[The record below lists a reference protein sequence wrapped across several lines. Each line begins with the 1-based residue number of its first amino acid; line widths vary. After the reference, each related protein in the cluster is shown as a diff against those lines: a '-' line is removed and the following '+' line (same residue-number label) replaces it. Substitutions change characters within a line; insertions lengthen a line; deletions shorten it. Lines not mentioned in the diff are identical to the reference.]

1 MLDKIG
7 QAKKEVLEKIH
18 LSENELSKWKDFTG
32 KMNIVI
38 KDDILAQYDGYF
50 ELKELD
56 WDYYKKKYGNIYRM
70 DRLLKADGKEA
81 DEFKVAK
88 QADTLQTFYNLDEK
102 DVTVMLENLGYKL
115 PSNYLAK
122 NLEYYLQRTSHGSTL
137 SRVVHAQLANMI
149 NDKKLSWELYLDAL
163 TSDYSDIQGG
173 TTGEGIHAGVMA
185 GTFLIA
191 LQSFA
196 GLNLK
201 SNVVKLDPHLP
212 QQWRLV
218 RFNFEFKEVRYFCKV
233 SSESLIIRQNNESN
247 IDVEILVKGNS
258 YILRHDETKQINF

>member
-1 MLDKIG
+1 
-7 QAKKEVLEKIH
+7 
-18 LSENELSKWKDFTG
+18 
-32 KMNIVI
+32 
-38 KDDILAQYDGYF
+38 
-50 ELKELD
+50 
-56 WDYYKKKYGNIYRM
+56 
-70 DRLLKADGKEA
+70 
-81 DEFKVAK
+81 VAK

-102 DVTVMLENLGYKL
+102 DVTEILNNLGYQ
-115 PSNYLAK
+115 PSGNYLAK

-185 GTFLIA
+185 GTILIA

-201 SNVVKLDPHLP
+201 KDQVEFSPHLP
-212 QQWRLV
+212 EHWRSV
-218 RFNFEFKEVRYFCKV
+218 SFNFSFKNVHYHCSVSKTSIRIKQSNPKQSEVPIIINRK
-233 SSESLIIRQNNESN
+233 SHTLKPNSESGI
-247 IDVEILVKGNS
+247 K
-258 YILRHDETKQINF
+258 Y